1 MFHVLCVLHLHA
13 GVVEALWSVCWWVW
27 CLLMDG
33 EGRKQ
38 WVMCVDDG
46 GYMEGCGFRIWTEF
60 PLTKFADILSRKV
73 VRLCIY
79 NMKYLGRGKALWST
93 WLNTLHYCQY
103 DPEVECSIPAG
114 VFFHILYI
122 NNNSDKLLVL
132 PEVLVMPHI
141 FLPDSGHS
149 SEFQCHSSG
158 IYQPKFHSCHG
169 VLIFW

>member
-1 MFHVLCVLHLHA
+1 
-13 GVVEALWSVCWWVW
+13 
-27 CLLMDG
+27 MDG

-38 WVMCVDDG
+38 QAMGVDDG

-60 PLTKFADILSRKV
+60 PLMEFADILSRKV

-93 WLNTLHYCQY
+93 WLNTPLHYCKC
-103 DPEVECSIPAG
+103 DPKVECSIPAG
-114 VFFHILYI
+114 VFFHILYN

-149 SEFQCHSSG
+149 GGFAIPVEFTSQNFT
-158 IYQPKFHSCHG
+158 PAMEF
-169 VLIFW
+169 

>member
-1 MFHVLCVLHLHA
+1 MC
-13 GVVEALWSVCWWVW
+13 
-27 CLLMDG
+27 DG
-33 EGRKQ
+33 
-38 WVMCVDDG
+38 
-46 GYMEGCGFRIWTEF
+46 RINRNGTV
-60 PLTKFADILSRKV
+60 KV
-73 VRLCIY
+73 HI
-79 NMKYLGRGKALWST
+79 GRGKALWST

-158 IYQPKFHSCHG
+158 IYEVFIVP
-169 VLIFW
+169 L